1 LRLPRSRSLG
11 SEMPS
16 QHVPAVTATSDGGPE
31 KPLVVAL
38 LGNPNTG
45 KSTLFTALA
54 GIPTRVG
61 NYPGV
66 TVEEKRGRFSHA
78 GKPIELID
86 LPGIYSLVARSPDE
100 QVAMAVLEGR
110 QEGSPPIDCIVVL
123 ADATSLERNCY
134 LVSQA
139 LSLKLPVVVA
149 LTLID
154 LAADRGITI
163 DHAELAARLG
173 CPVLPIVA
181 PQGKGLDELA
191 DAVAKATHCPPPP
204 APAVKPEE
212 IENAHGHSPAAL
224 EAMAR
229 YRWIEQLLD
238 GVVSR
243 SVQAGGSLE
252 ERIDAVL
259 THRVAGTVVFV
270 AVMLT
275 VFSSIFWAAAPI
287 MDLFSGAIDAIA
299 GILDERLPE
308 GAIRSLLVD
317 GVVAGV
323 GGVVVFLPQIALLFL
338 FVAVLEGCG
347 YLARAAYLMDRLLVG
362 VGLSGR
368 SFIPLLSSF
377 ACAIP
382 GIMATR
388 TIENRRDRL
397 ITILVAPLMS
407 CSARLPVYVLLTAAF
422 VPNTAVAGIPWLRLP
437 AVVLASMY
445 ALGVVVAAAVAAI
458 LSQTIFRGPPQP
470 FVMELP
476 GWRWPQPMVVLERVR
491 EACWSFLSN
500 AGTLIVGVSI
510 VVWALASYPYNN
522 EAINAEV
529 TREKVAITE
538 LIELLAAADDE
549 ASRERLAELT
559 EERALLETEEGL
571 EAARRGAASR
581 QSFLGMAGRLI
592 EPVVR
597 PLGWDWRIGCA
608 AIASFPAR
616 EVVLGT
622 LGVIYNLGE
631 VDPGEEEGSNMLIRR
646 LRAAT
651 WDGSQRPVFTL
662 PVALSIMV
670 FFALCAQCAS
680 TLVVIGK
687 ETGSWIWPVVTFSYM
702 TGLAWIGAL
711 LTYQLGTML
720 L

>member
-1 LRLPRSRSLG
+1 MS
-11 SEMPS
+11 S
-16 QHVPAVTATSDGGPE
+16 QHVPAVGATTDGGPE
-31 KPLVVAL
+31 TPLVVAL

-66 TVEEKRGRFSHA
+66 TVEEKRGRFSRA
-78 GKPIELID
+78 GKQIELID
-86 LPGIYSLVARSPDE
+86 LPGIYSLVPRSPDE

-110 QEGSPPIDCIVVL
+110 QEGSPSIDCLVVL

-139 LSLKLPVVVA
+139 LALDLPVVVA
-149 LTLID
+149 LTLVD

-173 CPVLPIVA
+173 CPVIPVIA
-181 PQGKGLDELA
+181 PEREGLDELA
-191 DAVAKATHCPPPP
+191 DAIAQATHRSPPP
-204 APAVKPEE
+204 APAVQLGD
-212 IENAHGHSPAAL
+212 IEDPQGHSPAAV

-229 YRWIEQLLD
+229 YRWIEQILD
-238 GVVSR
+238 GVVTR
-243 SVQAGGSLE
+243 SARAGWSLE

-259 THRVAGTVVFV
+259 THRVAGTIVFV

-275 VFSSIFWAAAPI
+275 VFTSIFWAAAPI
-287 MDLFSGAIDAIA
+287 MDLFSGAVDGVAA
-299 GILDERLPE
+299 FLDERLPE

-397 ITILVAPLMS
+397 LTILVAPLMS

-422 VPNTAVAGIPWLRLP
+422 VPNTPVAGLSWLRLP

-445 ALGVVVAAAVAAI
+445 ALGVVVAAAVAGI
-458 LSQTIFRGPPQP
+458 LSQTIFRGPSQP
-470 FVMELP
+470 FLMELP

-491 EACWSFLSN
+491 EACWSFLSS
-500 AGTLIVGVSI
+500 AGTLIVAVSI
-510 VVWALASYPYNN
+510 VVWALASYPYNAASI
-522 EAINAEV
+522 EAD
-529 TREKVAITE
+529 ITE
-538 LIELLAAADDE
+538 HKAQLSAQLDAFATSDDE
-549 ASRERLAELT
+549 ASRGLQKQLT
-559 EERALLETEEGL
+559 EELALLETDEGL
-571 EAARRGAASR
+571 DAARRGAASR
-581 QSFLGMAGRLI
+581 QSFLGQAGRLI

-646 LRAAT
+646 MRAAT
-651 WDGSQRPVFTL
+651 WDGTQRPVFTL

-687 ETGSWIWPVVTFSYM
+687 ETGSWVWPVVTFSYM
-702 TGLAWIGAL
+702 TGLAWLGAL
-711 LTYQLGTML
+711 LTYQLGTL
-720 L
+720 LLRG